1 MPYNQAS
8 FQRDGVELTRYH
20 FGPDL
25 NRPFLY
31 PVIGPSG
38 RSLTRMGH
46 PRDPE
51 SHSHHNSVW
60 ISHND
65 VDGVSFWGD
74 RGKGKIRHRRIVKYE
89 DAGERSSLVAE
100 NDWLTDGSKVLLKE
114 TRRITVLLLP
124 QREWL
129 MVIDLD
135 FEAIGNPVTLGKT
148 PFGMIGVRMAKTIG
162 VNDGG
167 GRIRNSE
174 GAVNEK
180 DVFWKRAKW
189 VD

>member
-1 MPYNQAS
+1 VKSDIVADVSLVWLAMHLQSFISRLLAAAFCISALAGTAPAVGQLPKSKPVPRLQVIPLPYHQAS

-20 FGPDL
+20 FGRDL

-65 VDGVSFWGD
+65 VDGVTFWGD
-74 RGKGKIRHRRIVKYE
+74 RGKGKIRHRRIVKFE
-89 DAGERSSLVAE
+89 DGGDRSSLVAE
-100 NDWLTDGSKVLLKE
+100 NDWLTGDGKVRLNRSRPPLCYRGPLPHP
-114 TRRITVLLLP
+114 RR
-124 QREWL
+124 
-129 MVIDLD
+129 
-135 FEAIGNPVTLGKT
+135 
-148 PFGMIGVRMAKTIG
+148 
-162 VNDGG
+162 
-167 GRIRNSE
+167 
-174 GAVNEK
+174 
-180 DVFWKRAKW
+180 
-189 VD
+189 

>member
-1 MPYNQAS
+1 MVCFNALSHTKPLVHILLFLLTGQAAWSQKMPLKPNPVGRMQVMPMPYNQAS

-100 NDWLTDGSKVLLKE
+100 NDWLTRISHSYGRKKLLAL
-114 TRRITVLLLP
+114 V
-124 QREWL
+124 
-129 MVIDLD
+129 
-135 FEAIGNPVTLGKT
+135 
-148 PFGMIGVRMAKTIG
+148 
-162 VNDGG
+162 
-167 GRIRNSE
+167 
-174 GAVNEK
+174 
-180 DVFWKRAKW
+180 
-189 VD
+189 